1 MPAYRINPRIENL
14 ATPPIAD
21 VQGWIEGRQFDAD
34 KPLLD
39 VSQAVPSYQPAE
51 ALRKHMAEVLDHP
64 DTSLYTG
71 IVGTPELRS
80 ALARHLSDDYS
91 GQVKAEQVAITAGC
105 NQAFST
111 AIDTLSQAGDEI
123 VLPVPYYFNHQMW
136 LEMRDLRPAFVHRRD
151 GRLQLKD
158 IESAINDRT
167 RAVVLVNPD
176 NPTGEEYTPDFI
188 MSLFEICKLNAVA
201 LIIDETYKDFRTEPA
216 PPHDLFKQPAWDET
230 FIHLFSFSKAF
241 AVTGYRIG
249 GMVAHADL
257 IDSAEKLL
265 DCATICASHIGQRAA
280 LFALANLDD
289 WKREKAALMKQR
301 MAVLSDSFKSNVL
314 EYRLISS
321 GAYFA
326 YVEHPF
332 ASQNATTVARR
343 LADEFNVLCLPGSMF
358 GERQER
364 FLRFAFANLEAGKI
378 PELVR
383 RLIAS
388 QTQM

>member
-1 MPAYRINPRIENL
+1 MPAYQINSRIDNL

-39 VSQAVPSYQPAE
+39 VSQAVPSYQPAQ
-51 ALRKHMAEVLDHP
+51 ALRDHMAQMLDHP

-71 IVGTPELRS
+71 IVGTPELRQ
-80 ALARHLSDDYS
+80 ALAAHLSDDYA
-91 GQVKAEQVAITAGC
+91 GTIKPQQVAITAGC

-111 AIDTLSQAGDEI
+111 AIDALTVPNDEI

-136 LEMRDLRPAFVHRRD
+136 LEMRGLKPAFVHRRD
-151 GRLQLKD
+151 GELQIDD
-158 IESAINDRT
+158 IRHAISGRT
-167 RAVVLVNPD
+167 RAVILVNPD
-176 NPTGEEYTPDFI
+176 NPTGQEYSPEFI
-188 MSLFEICKLNAVA
+188 GSLFDICKRARVA
-201 LIIDETYKDFRTEPA
+201 LIIDETYKDFRTEPS
-216 PPHDLFKQPAWDET
+216 PPHGLFKKPDWDHT
-230 FIHLFSFSKAF
+230 FIHLYSFSKAF

-249 GMVAHADL
+249 AMVAHVGL
-257 IDSAEKLL
+257 VDSAEKLL
-265 DCATICASHIGQRAA
+265 DCATICASHIGQAAA
-280 LFALANLDD
+280 LFALANLDE
-289 WKREKAALMKQR
+289 WRREKATMMKQR
-301 MAVLSDSFKSNVL
+301 MAVLSDSFKSNEL

-332 ASQNATTVARR
+332 SDQDATAVARR
-343 LADEFNVLCLPGSMF
+343 LADEFNILCLPGSMF

-364 FLRFAFANLEAGKI
+364 CLRFAFANLEATEI

-383 RLIAS
+383 RLIES
-388 QTQM
+388 QA